1 MQKSFFLPKWGA
13 DPLYPLTKSCV
24 KSKIKYIEKRKKKKY
39 LFKEFPDEKKKKKSL
54 FISRNHKAKFKYALQ
69 LVNAA

>member
-24 KSKIKYIEKRKKKKY
+24 KSKIKYIEKRKKEKY
-39 LFKEFPDEKKKKKSL
+39 LFKEFPDEKKNLYSFPEIIKQNSSMHCNL
-54 FISRNHKAKFKYALQ
+54 
-69 LVNAA
+69 

>member
-39 LFKEFPDEKKKKKSL
+39 LFKEFPDEKKKKISIHFQKS
-54 FISRNHKAKFKYALQ
+54 
-69 LVNAA
+69 